1 MASNFQQAIE
11 IIRER
16 ATNDT
21 EVGTA
26 FEKLSKVFFENDAT
40 QTQQYSKVWHY
51 SDLIFA
57 VISIWAVL
65 DASCLDC

>member
-1 MASNFQQAIE
+1 MESNFQQAIE

-26 FEKLSKVFFENDAT
+26 FEKLSKVFFENDAPT
-40 QTQQYSKVWHY
+40 DTYELRRIIEFLY
-51 SDLIFA
+51 YN
-57 VISIWAVL
+57 
-65 DASCLDC
+65 C